1 MNGACRVRWRHQKS
15 IQNQHAKGLKYYN
28 SLTNNQACKG
38 IAGALLPSH
47 LLPARFCR
55 IVGVMSPEI
64 ALANQVRFRMV
75 RAEKAW
81 QEGLDLLREAAV
93 LPSYSGPDVQAVEQ
107 LAAAIAEILNQVQN
121 WHLAEQVRRA
131 SRPRIA
137 TRGQRNAVK
146 RAIAEVYHP
155 RG

>member
-1 MNGACRVRWRHQKS
+1 
-15 IQNQHAKGLKYYN
+15 
-28 SLTNNQACKG
+28 
-38 IAGALLPSH
+38 
-47 LLPARFCR
+47 
-55 IVGVMSPEI
+55 MSPEI

-75 RAEKAW
+75 RAKKDW
-81 QEGLDLLREAAV
+81 QEGLDLLREATA

-121 WHLAEQVRRA
+121 WHLAENIRRA